1 MPHKRFLSSLVSAT
15 VAHSALYQL
24 GDTLT
29 RGRLHTHA
37 HTHMDGDTQVL
48 YEESMNTTIAQ
59 EMTRFNRL
67 TSVVR
72 KSMQELEKAL
82 AGLVVMSSDTENA
95 FNLMAVNQVPN
106 PNPNLTL
113 TLTLALTSWR

>member
-1 MPHKRFLSSLVSAT
+1 
-15 VAHSALYQL
+15 
-24 GDTLT
+24 
-29 RGRLHTHA
+29 
-37 HTHMDGDTQVL
+37 MDGDTQVL

-106 PNPNLTL
+106 PTPNLTL
-113 TLTLALTSWR
+113 P

>member
-1 MPHKRFLSSLVSAT
+1 MCSSLLAMSGAAGGGDGGSAEDA
-15 VAHSALYQL
+15 VAVVVKEVLK
-24 GDTLT
+24 
-29 RGRLHTHA
+29 RLPPDFDIEA
-37 HTHMDGDTQVL
+37 VQRKYPVL

-72 KSMQELEKAL
+72 QSMQELEKAL

-95 FNLMAVNQVPN
+95 FNLMAVNQVCESYLSPEI
-106 PNPNLTL
+106 
-113 TLTLALTSWR
+113 